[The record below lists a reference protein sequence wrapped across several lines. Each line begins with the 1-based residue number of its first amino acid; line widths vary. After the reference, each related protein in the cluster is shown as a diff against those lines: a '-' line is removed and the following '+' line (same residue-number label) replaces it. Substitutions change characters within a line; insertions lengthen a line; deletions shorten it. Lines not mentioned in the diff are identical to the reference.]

1 MRALALALALLGTA
15 GCDSRDAGT
24 APDAFPSPSSW
35 QVAQVDGVPAPSG
48 DDAVI
53 GTVLFDGR
61 EVSGVGGC
69 NRYEASYSARSGGGA
84 GRSIDVTGFTATEA
98 GCPLALRPF
107 EERMFDALR
116 AVSAWRIEA
125 DGRLVLLGPSTE
137 LELSPIYEA
146 YDGAR

>member
-1 MRALALALALLGTA
+1 MRALMLALALVGAA
-15 GCDSRDAGT
+15 GCDSRDTGA

-35 QVAQVDGVPAPSG
+35 LVVQVDGVPAPSG
-48 DDAVI
+48 GDAVI
-53 GTVLFDGR
+53 GTVSFEGG
-61 EVSGVGGC
+61 EVSGIGGC
-69 NRYEASYSARSGGGA
+69 NRYDASYSARSGDGA

-98 GCPLALRPF
+98 ACLPAVRPF

-116 AVSAWRIEA
+116 TASSWRTEA